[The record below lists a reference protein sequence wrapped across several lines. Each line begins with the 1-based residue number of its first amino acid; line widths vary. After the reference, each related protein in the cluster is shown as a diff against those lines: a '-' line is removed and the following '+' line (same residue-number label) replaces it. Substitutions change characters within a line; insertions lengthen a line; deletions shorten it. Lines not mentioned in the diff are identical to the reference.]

1 MRDTIRAVGI
11 MLAVGLGLAA
21 LVYLAPF
28 VFLGCLG
35 LLVLAWIQPGAL
47 QTALDHRRLAWLP
60 PVLRGPRRFAILT
73 SAVLIPLSLALIGL
87 QSDGGERPRPTPT
100 APSVAAAPTRTPTA
114 PPTAPAT
121 ATAPSPTPAATLTA
135 TAAPTPTAAPSPTP
149 VPPTPTP
156 TPTPSGPPLV
166 EAHVVRV
173 VDGDTLEVRI
183 GGQVATV
190 RIIGVDTPET
200 VDPRQP
206 VMCYG
211 PEASAYTRQL
221 VDQAGGHVLL
231 EKDVSETDRYGRLL
245 RYVWLE
251 HPDGRRMLN
260 YELVAQGYAQASTY
274 PPDVRHQELFLQAQR
289 EAQAAGR
296 GLWGACGGFGVP
308 AVTPTP
314 VPVPTPT
321 AAPPSRGNC
330 SPAYPDVCIPPPP
343 PDLDCGDIPYRRFT
357 VLPPDPHGFD
367 REGDGVGCERG

>member
-1 MRDTIRAVGI
+1 MRDIVRAVGI
-11 MLAVGLGLAA
+11 MLAFGLGLAA
-21 LVYLAPF
+21 LVYLAP
-28 VFLGCLG
+28 VITLACLVL
-35 LLVLAWIQPGAL
+35 LLVAWRRPEAL
-47 QTALDHRRLAWLP
+47 RRLTEHPRAARLP
-60 PVLRGPRRFAILT
+60 ASVRGSPRRFAIVA
-73 SAVLIPLSLALIGL
+73 SAALLPLSILLIGL
-87 QSDGGERPRPTPT
+87 QPGGGERPRPTPT
-100 APSVAAAPTRTPTA
+100 PPRVAAAPTRTPTA
-114 PPTAPAT
+114 PPTALATPA
-121 ATAPSPTPAATLTA
+121 APSPTPAATLTA
-135 TAAPTPTAAPSPTP
+135 TAAPTPTTAPSPTP

-156 TPTPSGPPLV
+156 TPSGPPLA

-221 VDQAGGHVLL
+221 VDQAAGRILL

-260 YELVAQGYAQASTY
+260 YELVAQGYAQVSTY
-274 PPDVRHQELFLQAQR
+274 PPDVRYQELFLQAQR

-367 REGDGVGCERG
+367 RDGDGVGCESG